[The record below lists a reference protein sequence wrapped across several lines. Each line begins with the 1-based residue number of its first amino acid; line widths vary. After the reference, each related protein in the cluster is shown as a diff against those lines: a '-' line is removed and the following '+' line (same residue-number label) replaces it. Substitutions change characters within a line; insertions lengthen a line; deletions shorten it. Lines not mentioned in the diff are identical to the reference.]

1 MEVKWVD
8 HRKKETQNLVV
19 KNLLQRK
26 RNINMAN
33 NTYRLVRFEPRC
45 LADNKMCVCELVIGL
60 TGEDGEGNS
69 AYIDGIWKPE
79 EGTMLMLND
88 LTSEKSSEIV
98 NQFAADNNWWS
109 SLDSQIEAQKAQPVN
124 AENFEAPVVTLDT
137 TVEPTPEPEPVEPT
151 PEPTEEE
158 EETEDT
164 E

>member
-1 MEVKWVD
+1 
-8 HRKKETQNLVV
+8 
-19 KNLLQRK
+19 
-26 RNINMAN
+26 MAN

-124 AENFEAPVVTLDT
+124 AENFEAPEVTLDT
-137 TVEPTPEPEPVEPT
+137 TVEPTVVENPDLPEPVEPTPEPVEPT

-158 EETEDT
+158 EEETEDT

>member
-1 MEVKWVD
+1 MSE
-8 HRKKETQNLVV
+8 N
-19 KNLLQRK
+19 
-26 RNINMAN
+26 N

-45 LADNKMCVCELVIGL
+45 LSDNKSCCCELVIGL

-88 LTSEKSSEIV
+88 LTAEKSSEIV

-124 AENFEAPVVTLDT
+124 AENFEAPTVTLDA
-137 TVEPTPEPEPVEPT
+137 TVEPTVVE
-151 PEPTEEE
+151 ENIVADGEEISDNDGPSDE
-158 EETEDT
+158 SLEETE
-164 E
+164 

>member
-1 MEVKWVD
+1 
-8 HRKKETQNLVV
+8 
-19 KNLLQRK
+19 
-26 RNINMAN
+26 MAD

-45 LADNKMCVCELVIGL
+45 FADNKMCVCELVIGL
-60 TGEDGEGNS
+60 TGENGEGNS
-69 AYIDGIWKPE
+69 AYIDGIWKPA

-109 SLDSQIEAQKAQPVN
+109 SLDSQLEAQKVQPVN
-124 AENFEAPVVTLDT
+124 AENFEAPDVILDT

-151 PEPTEEE
+151 PEPIEEEE
-158 EETEDT
+158 EETDDT

>member
-1 MEVKWVD
+1 
-8 HRKKETQNLVV
+8 
-19 KNLLQRK
+19 
-26 RNINMAN
+26 MAN
-33 NTYRLVRFEPRC
+33 STYKLVRFEPRC
-45 LADNKMCVCELVIGL
+45 LADNTSCVCELVIGL

-69 AYIDGIWKPE
+69 AYIEVIWKPE

-109 SLDSQIEAQKAQPVN
+109 SLDSQLEAQKVQPVN
-124 AENFEAPVVTLDT
+124 AENFEAPEVTLDT